1 MPGFWEIVLLL
12 AVAVIVIGPRELPE
26 IARTWGVFF
35 ARIQQAT
42 ASARR
47 EVENAIDPDAQTER
61 QMPPTPSPPAEPPA
75 GA

>member
-12 AVAVIVIGPRELPE
+12 AVAVIVIGPQQLPE

-35 ARIQQAT
+35 ARIRQAT

-47 EVENAIDPDAQTER
+47 EVENAIDPDAQTDL
-61 QMPPTPSPPAEPPA
+61 QVPPTSYPPAEPPA
-75 GA
+75 